1 MPEMLLK
8 TDSHCLKLKTYF
20 VTDSATEFFIDTY
33 RKPLGFTTKRLRNS
47 FMLKPNPS
55 HTLLLPFIGK
65 TSSFKKNRLH
75 RRLQKYERS

>member
-65 TSSFKKNRLH
+65 TSSFKKK
-75 RRLQKYERS
+75 QTSSQTSKI